1 MTVTAVEDV
10 VHVWLTRDDVPDAVL
25 ARFYAVL
32 DAQERARADAYLR
45 ARDRRRF
52 VVAHAAARSIV
63 GEHVGV
69 PADRVRWRIGRHG
82 KPRVAGPGRGIE
94 VNLSHS
100 GGLCA
105 VAVSPDRPVGVDI
118 QHISPTLDVAAM
130 ARRYYSTAEVRFV
143 LGGESAAVRSGRF
156 TLLWA
161 RKEAVVKAAGDR
173 LMRGMPVSVL
183 ERGVVELG
191 DRAHRFADLTAPTGY
206 RAAVALRGEQP
217 YHVVESWWSSR
228 S

>member
-1 MTVTAVEDV
+1 MNLPAAEDV
-10 VHVWLTRDDVPDAVL
+10 VHVWLTRDDVPEVVL
-25 ARFYAVL
+25 AQLYAVL
-32 DAQERARADAYLR
+32 DPQERARADAYLR

-63 GEHVGV
+63 GERLGI

-82 KPRVAGPGRGIE
+82 KPRVAGPRRGIE

-105 VAVSPDRPVGVDI
+105 VAVSPDRPVGVDV
-118 QHISPTLDVAAM
+118 QRVSPTLDAAAM
-130 ARRYYSTAEVRFV
+130 ARRYYSTPEIRFV
-143 LGGESAAVRSGRF
+143 LGGESAAVRSVRF

-173 LMRGMPVSVL
+173 LMRGMPISVL
-183 ERGVVELG
+183 DRGVVELR
-191 DRAHRFADLTAPTGY
+191 DRPHRLADLTAPAGY

-217 YHVVESWWSSR
+217 YHVIESWWSSR
-228 S
+228 P